1 MILNPDTIFSAWL
14 IWFLL
19 GIGLAFLE
27 LYMPGF
33 IVLFFGVGCWIVA
46 GTLMVLDLTIT
57 QQIFVFIA
65 STITSIVLLR
75 RIVIRIFR
83 GFAVGHARNDFDDF
97 PIGVHVKVVQSITPS
112 SNGRIHY
119 RGTFWD
125 AAADEEIDEGEIV
138 EIMRFADNSR
148 LVFFVKKIDGSEKS
162 TVPEEKR
169 AEGEKQKL
177 IDEANCNGTLLFS
190 IPGPARL

>member
-46 GTLMVLDLTIT
+46 GTLLILDLTIT
-57 QQIFVFIA
+57 QQIIVFIA

-75 RIVIRIFR
+75 RLVIRVFR
-83 GFAVGHARNDFDDF
+83 GFAVGHAHNDFDDF
-97 PIGVHVKVVQSITPS
+97 PMGVSVKVAQRITPN

-125 AAADEEIDEGEIV
+125 AASDEEIDEGEQA
-138 EIMRFADNSR
+138 EIMRFADNSH
-148 LVFFVKKIDGSEKS
+148 LVFFVKKIDGFEKNS
-162 TVPEEKR
+162 TPE
-169 AEGEKQKL
+169 
-177 IDEANCNGTLLFS
+177 DERS
-190 IPGPARL
+190 KEY